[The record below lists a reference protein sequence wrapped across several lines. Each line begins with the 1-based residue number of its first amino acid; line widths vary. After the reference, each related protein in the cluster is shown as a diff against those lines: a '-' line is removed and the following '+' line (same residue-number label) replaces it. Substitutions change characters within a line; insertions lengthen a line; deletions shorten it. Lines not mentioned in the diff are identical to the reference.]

1 MITFY
6 NGLKDGVVKIRNT
19 NDDTESNSNY
29 YPNIHHLRFGYK
41 NLTPVFDLH
50 FSSRAMTFDGIQQIP
65 SVNTF
70 EFYHRRFLNELTS
83 PNSKLLSLYLKL
95 NYKDIHELDFAK
107 LKMIDGILYRLN
119 AIKDFDLDSYG
130 TTQVE
135 LIKYL
140 G

>member
-1 MITFY
+1 
-6 NGLKDGVVKIRNT
+6 VVIIRNT
-19 NDDTESNSNY
+19 EDDTQTSSNF

-50 FSSRAMTFDGIQQIP
+50 FASRSYTFDGIQQVP
-65 SVNTF
+65 TANTYEYYHKRFVN
-70 EFYHRRFLNELTS
+70 EITS
-83 PNSKLLSLYLKL
+83 KNSKLVSLYLNL
-95 NYKDIHELDFAK
+95 DYKDIHDLDFAK

-119 AIKDFDLDSYG
+119 AVKDFDSDAYG